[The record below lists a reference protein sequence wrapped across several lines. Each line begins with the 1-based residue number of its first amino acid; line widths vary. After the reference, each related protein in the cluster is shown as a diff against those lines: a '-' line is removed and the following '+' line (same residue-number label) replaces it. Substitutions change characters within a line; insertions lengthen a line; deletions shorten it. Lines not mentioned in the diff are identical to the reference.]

1 MAGKA
6 VPARGYTPLT
16 GRGPVWFGEPK
27 SRWRTTAWV
36 LFTLIIC
43 VHFALTYSLEMDFL
57 DLKAYMLG
65 GEKTPYQY
73 RVLMMYVFRLLA
85 TKHVVI
91 ALAEH
96 TQHMHVPA
104 GWQKPQKLVEIGV
117 AMVSLFGA
125 VLSTVGTL
133 TKLTGDRIFSRW
145 MSLLLIYM
153 AYADLAPAWGLA
165 YSFPYDTPSLMRFCL
180 GVYLV
185 VCGRDW

>member
-6 VPARGYTPLT
+6 VPTGDQYTPLT
-16 GRGPVWFGEPK
+16 SRGPVWFGEPK

-36 LFTLIIC
+36 LFTLVIC
-43 VHFALTYSLEMDFL
+43 MHFALTYGLEMDFL

-73 RVLMMYVFRLLA
+73 RALMMYVFRLLA

-91 ALAEH
+91 ALAQH

-104 GWQKPQKLVEIGV
+104 EWQKPQKLVQIGV

-125 VLSTVGTL
+125 GRGTGGEVSKVG
-133 TKLTGDRIFSRW
+133 GGGNFSRW
-145 MSLLLIYM
+145 GGVVFFYSCFLNMV
-153 AYADLAPAWGLA
+153 PA
-165 YSFPYDTPSLMRFCL
+165 
-180 GVYLV
+180 
-185 VCGRDW
+185 